1 MHEPQQQP
9 QPMSPE
15 DQAILA
21 KAKEDEVTALSEY
34 LQNRVLFLN
43 VEVRR
48 RDARIAELEAVLAE
62 TSPSPEDAWGPQ
74 DHAVSEGGSG
84 DQPQ

>member
-1 MHEPQQQP
+1 MQQHQQP
-9 QPMSPE
+9 SPE
-15 DQAILA
+15 DQAYMTQ
-21 KAKEDEVTALSEY
+21 AKEDEVTALSEY

-48 RDARIAELEAVLAE
+48 RDARIRELEQALAN
-62 TSPSPEDAWGPQ
+62 TQQSTEDAWGPQ
-74 DHAVSEGGSG
+74 DAAVSEGGSG